1 MTETLQGSAC
11 NVRKPLKAVDNIH
24 NNIKEDE

>member
-24 NNIKEDE
+24 NIKEAE